1 MPIVSMFYGIIVSLY
16 FMDKRRHRK
25 PHIHAR
31 YQGDEVVVGIPAGE
45 VIEGGLPPGKM
56 KLLAAWIE
64 LHKDE
69 LVADWELA
77 AKGEPVFP
85 IEPLR

>member
-1 MPIVSMFYGIIVSLY
+1 MPVVSMFYGIIVSLY
-16 FMDKRRHRK
+16 FLDRKRHRK

-31 YQGDEVVVGIPAGE
+31 YQEHEVVLAVPDGRRL
-45 VIEGGLPPGKM
+45 EGGLPSGKM
-56 KLLAAWIE
+56 KLLLAWMEI
-64 LHKDE
+64 HRDD

-77 AKGEPVFP
+77 VRGEPVFP